1 MSIRYYFAA
10 GIIALTVLAKVGQG
24 FFAEESHIVKR
35 IPTDQK
41 VIALTFDDGPHP
53 KTTYEILKVLKE
65 KNVKATFFVLGENV
79 KTHPE
84 VLARTKAEGHEI
96 ASHSYTHRHLK
107 KLSQA
112 ECGKEMDNAESIIGE
127 IAEKPVLFRPPGG
140 LYNEDVLKEAQKR
153 NYTVVLWSID
163 TLDWQR
169 PSIDSVIK
177 KVMEQAKS
185 GSIVLMHDGLYPM
198 PTPKALPIIIDRLRA
213 KNYTFVTVGELLKY
227 EEVKET
233 GVF

>member
-10 GIIALTVLAKVGQG
+10 GIIGLTLLAKVGQSVL
-24 FFAEESHIVKR
+24 AEESHIVKR
-35 IPTDQK
+35 VSTDQK

-65 KNVKATFFVLGENV
+65 KDVKATFFALGENV
-79 KTHPE
+79 KQHPE
-84 VLARTKAEGHEI
+84 ILAKAKAEGHEI

-107 KLSQA
+107 KLNKA
-112 ECGKEMDNAESIIGE
+112 ECGEEMDNAESIIGK
-127 IAEKPVLFRPPGG
+127 IAGRPTLFRPPGG
-140 LYNEDVLKEAQKR
+140 LYNEDVLKEAEKR
-153 NYTVVLWSID
+153 NYTIVLWSID

-169 PSIDSVIK
+169 PGVGSVVK
-177 KVMEQAKS
+177 KVMDQAKS

-198 PTPKALPIIIDRLRA
+198 PTPRALEIIIDRLRA
-213 KNYTFVTVGELLKY
+213 KNYSFVTVGELLKY
-227 EEVKET
+227 EEVRET